1 MRIED
6 HLRIFQI
13 YNQNKRINK
22 IEKGKDISNI
32 DKIEISKE
40 AKEFQAIL
48 NALNKTSDI
57 RSEKVE
63 DIKNR
68 IENNTYNVTAKDVI
82 NKLIEEYKNEK

>member
-82 NKLIEEYKNEK
+82 NKLIEELKNN

>member
-22 IEKGKDISNI
+22 IEKGKDISST